1 MFGSCPGNA
10 QRAEELSKVLEFEV
24 FASIDS
30 SSHLCTILSESS
42 VDAFLERAGQCLT
55 AFKVEER
62 YPLAGE
68 GRVLVKFSCE
78 NAMAMLM
85 PCESTGQPTAMER
98 A

>member
-1 MFGSCPGNA
+1 MFGICPGNA
-10 QRAEELSKVLEFEV
+10 QRAEDLSKVLEVEV

-42 VDAFLERAGQCLT
+42 VDAFVERAGQRLT

-68 GRVLVKFSCE
+68 GRVMVKFSCE
-78 NAMAMLM
+78 DAMVMLVR
-85 PCESTGQPTAMER
+85 CESTGQPTAIER

>member
-42 VDAFLERAGQCLT
+42 VDAFLERAGQRLT
-55 AFKVEER
+55 GFKPEER
-62 YPLAGE
+62 YPLASE
-68 GRVLVKFSCE
+68 GRVLVKFFCE
-78 NAMAMLM
+78 DAMAMLV
-85 PCESTGQPTAMER
+85 PYQATGQPMAMEH